1 MGVAVG
7 VFVVVGMGAAIHGI
21 SASFE
26 SDVNEMGAS
35 TFMVRRRGIGINS
48 CDSDDT
54 CADRRNPPV
63 TLAEWRLIKDL
74 PSVGAAVPMFF
85 GGMSV
90 KYHDRDLSRSTT
102 KPTRSGWK
110 RTAATSSPVELHRA
124 GEQRRGDGGD
134 PERHAGQAVV
144 RRLRSDRQ
152 DGAA

>member
-1 MGVAVG
+1 MRLWSRVLSSIEGVGIALDAIRSNKVRAALTIMGVAVG

-48 CDSDDT
+48 CDGSDDT

-63 TLAEWRLIKDL
+63 TLAEWRLIKAL
-74 PSVGAAVPMFF
+74 PSVQAAVPMFF

-90 KYHDRDLSRSTT
+90 EE
-102 KPTRSGWK
+102 
-110 RTAATSSPVELHRA
+110 TAEALRVSPVTVKRDWSTAKAWLHRA
-124 GEQRRGDGGD
+124 MKEQ
-134 PERHAGQAVV
+134 
-144 RRLRSDRQ
+144 
-152 DGAA
+152 